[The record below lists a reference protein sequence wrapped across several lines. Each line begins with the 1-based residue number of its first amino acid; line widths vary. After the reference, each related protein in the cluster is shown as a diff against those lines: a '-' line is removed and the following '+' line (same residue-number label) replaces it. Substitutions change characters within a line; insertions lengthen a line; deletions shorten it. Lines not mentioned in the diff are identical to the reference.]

1 MLMED
6 PVLSEEGF
14 SYERTVLEEH
24 YNLKGPVEPITR
36 KDVKGKIYPN
46 HALKQAI

>member
-14 SYERTVLEEH
+14 SYERKELE
-24 YNLKGPVEPITR
+24 YYYQMKGMV
-36 KDVKGKIYPN
+36 
-46 HALKQAI
+46 